1 MNYINHSSKSPHYT
15 IILSNNPIITIS
27 SSYHLSFFN
36 IKRCVPCCRFR
47 LIYVKSVISFNTLLI
62 TRQFALYCTTM
73 TGGGDQHRVQLMKAQ
88 SRALTRGRADVRWA
102 GTSEGISLAATLD
115 RKLNKREAL
124 RAGCAQPH
132 LQFIHQ
138 DPKFRS
144 DAENDASTLLDCLL
158 THCQKTRVYP
168 KEIFSCYE
176 EGGMSPESVTLEEF
190 ISVLLI
196 KVPAKNIAFH
206 VF

>member
-1 MNYINHSSKSPHYT
+1 
-15 IILSNNPIITIS
+15 
-27 SSYHLSFFN
+27 
-36 IKRCVPCCRFR
+36 
-47 LIYVKSVISFNTLLI
+47 
-62 TRQFALYCTTM
+62 M

-88 SRALTRGRADVRWA
+88 RRALTRGRADVRWA
-102 GTSEGISLAATLD
+102 GTSGGIPLD
-115 RKLNKREAL
+115 DSMGRELYRKLNKREAL
-124 RAGCAQPH
+124 RAGSAQPH

-144 DAENDASTLLDCLL
+144 DAENDAATLLDCLL

-176 EGGMSPESVTLEEF
+176 EGGMGPESVTVEEF